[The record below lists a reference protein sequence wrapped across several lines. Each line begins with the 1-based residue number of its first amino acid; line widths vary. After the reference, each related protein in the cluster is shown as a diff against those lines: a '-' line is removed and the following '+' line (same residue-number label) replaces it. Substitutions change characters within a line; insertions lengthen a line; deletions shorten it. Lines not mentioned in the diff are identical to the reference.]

1 MRTPP
6 HPSPLPLAPVTQ
18 IVAHRGASLDR
29 PENTVAAFDRALELG
44 ADAVELDVHLSA
56 DGQLVVHHDA
66 IPHVAPNPALAG
78 IAIRSLTVEQ
88 LRAFR
93 VRGEPIPTLEEV
105 VRSVRGRAVIYCE
118 LKGAGTAASAVRI
131 LEHLGDGAAVHSFDH
146 RQIADARRIG
156 PAVPRGVLE
165 ASYHISPTA
174 SMESVGARVLWMA
187 AELIDADL
195 VGAVHTRGGEISAWT
210 VNTPAEMLRLAGLG
224 VDILCTDDVALC
236 RSVLGR

>member
-1 MRTPP
+1 VP
-6 HPSPLPLAPVTQ
+6 Q
-18 IVAHRGASLDR
+18 IVAHRGASHER
-29 PENTVAAFDRALELG
+29 PENTAAAFERALELG
-44 ADAVELDVHLSA
+44 ADAVELDVHLTA

-66 IPHVAPNPALAG
+66 APHVAPNPALAG
-78 IAIRSLTVEQ
+78 LGIRSLTVEQ

-105 VRSVRGRAVIYCE
+105 TRIVGGRATIFCE
-118 LKGAGTAASAVRI
+118 LKGAGTAEAAVKLLGR
-131 LEHLGDGAAVHSFDH
+131 LGDAAAVHSFDH
-146 RQIADARRIG
+146 RQIADARRIA

-174 SMESVGARVLWMA
+174 SMKSVDARVLWMA

-195 VGAVHTRGGEISAWT
+195 VGAVHAGGGEISAWT
-210 VNTPAEMLRLAGLG
+210 VNTAAEILRLADLG
-224 VDILCTDDVALC
+224 VDLLCTDDVALC